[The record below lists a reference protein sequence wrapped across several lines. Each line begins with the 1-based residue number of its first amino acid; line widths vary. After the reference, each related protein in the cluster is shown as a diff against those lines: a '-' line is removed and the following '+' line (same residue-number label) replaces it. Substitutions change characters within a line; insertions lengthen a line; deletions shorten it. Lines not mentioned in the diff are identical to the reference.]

1 MESNFMFRLRKAL
14 GDKGITRTELSQIS
28 GVAKGDI
35 THYLKGDYVPKQDKC
50 YLLAKALDVD
60 PGWLMTGYEQNTEEI
75 INAIEE
81 SIPQTEEAS
90 FKNVLLYSADID
102 DIITAFTPLLAI
114 SSSSEAVSNIATLM
128 LRLYATLSIIF
139 FRGKSVAV
147 CSAIFSLPLASAES
161 KSSDTL

>member
-81 SIPQTEEAS
+81 SIPQTEEARILA
-90 FKNVLLYSADID
+90 KGID
-102 DIITAFTPLLAI
+102 QLSPEQRAQALAVVKAMFAAHP
-114 SSSSEAVSNIATLM
+114 E
-128 LRLYATLSIIF
+128 IF
-139 FRGKSVAV
+139 
-147 CSAIFSLPLASAES
+147 
-161 KSSDTL
+161 DD